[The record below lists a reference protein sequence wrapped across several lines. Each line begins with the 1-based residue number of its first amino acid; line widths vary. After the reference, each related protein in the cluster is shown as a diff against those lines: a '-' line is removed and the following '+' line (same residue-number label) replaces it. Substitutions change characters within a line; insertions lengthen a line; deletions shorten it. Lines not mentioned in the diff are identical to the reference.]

1 MNYRK
6 ILTIITISL
15 CLSGFLCC
23 KGGIGDNDKENTIY
37 TDKSPADS
45 SMGYKILSKGKD
57 LAGQVSASNYIYI
70 VDFEFDLQSGTVN
83 VGVDSVLKFTEN
95 GSIKNGTINFNST
108 FLDGSVNFKNM
119 RFGGTL
125 LNRTVKLSWFGANPD
140 TESEKAAGIK
150 NKDII
155 EDVFKCMGDTLIV
168 DGFYPVSSLIKID
181 RSINLRSP
189 DWNEKLCTK
198 TYENSYEPTNGF
210 YTTDGKGSLF
220 TFYQYEEGG
229 KTKTKGSINMFG
241 IYLKGD
247 PQRFLD
253 ATNYNTDDMT
263 WGIFL
268 PWGGSVA
275 AVYNC
280 KFEGFSQGIR
290 ALGGYI
296 EKFQNVTFNACEIGL
311 YALYASDFEVFSCKF
326 TNCLPNYDLSKIDM
340 NKSQSAIDNGLRQIG
355 CGFMIEGCGM
365 VNCANNLFENNFIN
379 LIINEAAII
388 INVSNNDF
396 VNPLY
401 TDIYVYNDYQSL
413 RSGILSLGSADLQK
427 YCIDNV
433 VISDNNFRRNKNAL
447 GKCVVR
453 FANGFHAL
461 YNHGSV
467 EWSRVTNLIIS
478 NNTVLDSRGDAA
490 ADEAIFEVS
499 NLKETKSK
507 VTCSNNNFSSSKAK
521 YFINLWQ
528 GSTGNYTFISKG
540 NTFPSDVDETKIRN
554 DTLGVIVCE

>member
-6 ILTIITISL
+6 IVTIITISL
-15 CLSGFLCC
+15 CLSGFLGC
-23 KGGIGDNDKENTIY
+23 KVGIGDNDSPIY
-37 TDKSPADS
+37 SDQPPADS
-45 SMGYKILSKGKD
+45 SMGYRILSEETD
-57 LAGQVSASNYIYI
+57 LTPQVRASKYIYI
-70 VDFEFDLQSGTVN
+70 VNSEFDLHNGTVSIGAN
-83 VGVDSVLKFTEN
+83 SILKFTEN

-108 FLDGSVNFKNM
+108 FLDGSVSFKNM

-125 LNRTVKLSWFGANPD
+125 LNRTVNLSWFGANPD
-140 TESEKAAGIK
+140 TTSEKAAGIK

-168 DGFYPVSSLIKID
+168 DGFYPVSSLITID

-229 KTKTKGSINMFG
+229 KTKTKGSVNMFG

-247 PQRFLD
+247 PQRFLN
-253 ATNYNTDDMT
+253 ATNYNTDDLT
-263 WGIFL
+263 WGIIL

-340 NKSQSAIDNGLRQIG
+340 SKSQSAIDNGLRQIG

-396 VNPLY
+396 IDPLY

-413 RSGILSLGSADLQK
+413 RNGILSLGSADLQK

-433 VISDNNFRRNKNAL
+433 VISDNTFKRNKNAF

-478 NNTVLDSRGDAA
+478 NNTVLDPRRDAT

-499 NLKETKSK
+499 NLKETLSK
-507 VTCSNNNFSSSKAK
+507 VTCYDNDFSSSKAN
-521 YFINLWQ
+521 YYINLWQ
-528 GSTGNYTFISKG
+528 GSTGKYTLINKRNS
-540 NTFPSDVDETKIRN
+540 FPAGVDESEIRN
-554 DTLGVIVCE
+554 NTSGVIVCE

>member
-6 ILTIITISL
+6 ILKIITITL
-15 CLSGFLCC
+15 CLWGFLSC
-23 KGGIGDNDKENTIY
+23 KVGVEDNDKIIY
-37 TDKSPADS
+37 SDQSPADS
-45 SMGYKILSKGKD
+45 SMGYRILSGETG
-57 LAGQVSASNYIYI
+57 LAAQVKASNYIYI
-70 VDFEFDLQSGTVN
+70 VDSEFDLHKGTIN
-83 VGVDSVLKFTEN
+83 VGANSILKFTES
-95 GSIKNGTINFNST
+95 GSIKNGTINFNYT
-108 FLDGSVNFKNM
+108 FLDGPVSFKNM

-125 LNRTVKLSWFGANPD
+125 LNRTVKLSWFGANSD
-140 TESEKAAGIK
+140 TESEKAADIK

-168 DGFYPVSSLIKID
+168 DGFYPVSSLITID

-189 DWNEKLCTK
+189 DWKENFCTK
-198 TYENSYEPTNGF
+198 TYENSYEPSNGF

-220 TFYQYEEGG
+220 TFYQYKEGK
-229 KTKTKGSINMFG
+229 KTITKGSINMFG

-247 PQRFLD
+247 PQRFLN
-253 ATNYNTDDMT
+253 ATNYNTNDIT
-263 WGIFL
+263 WGIIL

-326 TNCLPNYDLSKIDM
+326 TNCLPKYDLSKINM
-340 NKSQSAIDNGLRQIG
+340 NASQSDLDSGLRQIG

-396 VNPLY
+396 IDPLY
-401 TDIYVYNDYQSL
+401 TDIYVYNDYHSL
-413 RSGILSLGSADLQK
+413 RSGLLSLGSTDLQK

-433 VISDNNFRRNKNAL
+433 VISDNTFKRNKNAL
-447 GKCVVR
+447 GKCLVR

-461 YNHGSV
+461 SGSSSV

-478 NNTVLDSRGDAA
+478 KNTVLDTRVSTAS
-490 ADEAIFEVS
+490 DEAIFEVS
-499 NLKETKSK
+499 NLEERLSK
-507 VTCSNNNFSSSKAK
+507 VTCYDNDFSSSKAK
-521 YFINLWQ
+521 YYINLWQ
-528 GSTGNYTFISKG
+528 GSNGKYTFINKR
-540 NTFPSDVDETKIRN
+540 NTFPSGVDESKIRN
-554 DTLGVIVCE
+554 DTSGVIVCE

>member
-6 ILTIITISL
+6 IVTIITISL
-15 CLSGFLCC
+15 CLSGLLSCRL
-23 KGGIGDNDKENTIY
+23 GVDDNDNTLY

-45 SMGYKILSKGKD
+45 SMGYKILSSGAD
-57 LAGQVSASNYIYI
+57 FSSQVSESNYIYI
-70 VDFEFDLQSGTVN
+70 VNSEFDLHGGTVN
-83 VGVDSVLKFTEN
+83 VGADSVLKFTEN

-108 FLDGSVNFKNM
+108 FLEGPVSFKDM
-119 RFGGTL
+119 RFGGSL

-140 TESEKAAGIK
+140 TASEKAAGIK

-168 DGFYPVSSLIKID
+168 DGFYPVSSLITID

-229 KTKTKGSINMFG
+229 KTKTKGSVNMFG

-247 PQRFLD
+247 PQRFLN
-253 ATNYNTDDMT
+253 ATNYNTDDLT
-263 WGIFL
+263 WGILL

-326 TNCLPNYDLSKIDM
+326 TNCLPNYDLSKINM
-340 NKSQSAIDNGLRQIG
+340 NASQSAIDNGLRQIG

-396 VNPLY
+396 IDPLY
-401 TDIYVYNDYQSL
+401 TDIYVYNDYQLL

-433 VISDNNFRRNKNAL
+433 VISDNNFKRTKNAC

-478 NNTVLDSRGDAA
+478 KNTVLDTRGTAA
-490 ADEAIFEVS
+490 SDEAIFEVS
-499 NLKETKSK
+499 NLKEDKSK
-507 VTCSNNNFSSSKAK
+507 VTCYENNFSSSKAK
-521 YFINLWQ
+521 YYINLWQ
-528 GSTGNYTFISKG
+528 GSTGKYTFINKR
-540 NTFPSDVDETKIRN
+540 NTFPAGVDESKIRN
-554 DTLGVIVCE
+554 DTLGVIVCK